1 MARDQQ
7 VNRIK
12 NSKIRKS
19 QIACF
24 LLAAAVSALLT
35 AGCSKKE
42 AFSDAYDLDSRIENF
57 APVARSSTAG
67 AFAEDI
73 SVITGDDDP
82 EPSITGE
89 AAGVFSLDGGTA
101 LFHKNAFERMNPAST
116 TKIMTALIALKYGD
130 LNDMVTC
137 TDAVLINEAGSS
149 MAGVNPGDVISLND
163 LLYGLLMPSGNDAAN
178 AIAVH
183 MAGSVSAFADMM
195 NSEAKSIGAV
205 DTHFANANGLTDP
218 DHYTTAYDL
227 YLIFNEALKYDK
239 FREIISTSSHTAVYT
254 NADGEQ
260 VTKTWNVG
268 NLYQNGSVE
277 TPAGLTVLG
286 GKTGTTNAA
295 KYCLIMAVEDQDGKE
310 YASVVMKADT
320 RADLYN
326 DMSAILSSIGQ

>member
-1 MARDQQ
+1 MARNLQ
-7 VNRIK
+7 VIQRK
-12 NSKIRKS
+12 YSKRYK
-19 QIACF
+19 AGFTCF
-24 LLAAAVSALLT
+24 LLVTVLSALLT

-42 AFSDAYDLDSRIENF
+42 AFSDAYDIDTRIENF
-57 APVARSSTAG
+57 APEERSPVAK
-67 AFAEDI
+67 AFADEI
-73 SVITGDDDP
+73 SVITGPDDN

-89 AAGVFSLDGGTA
+89 AAAVFSLDGGTA

-130 LNDMVTC
+130 LDDMVTC
-137 TDAVLINEAGSS
+137 TDAVIINEAGSS
-149 MAGVNPGDVISLND
+149 MAGVEPGDVISLND

-195 NSEAKSIGAV
+195 NAEAKSIGATG
-205 DTHFANANGLTDP
+205 THFANANGLTDP

-227 YLIFNEALKYDK
+227 YLIFNEAMKYDK
-239 FREIISTSSHTAVYT
+239 FREIISADAYTAVYT
-254 NADGEQ
+254 DADGER

-268 NLYQNGSVE
+268 NLYKNGSVE